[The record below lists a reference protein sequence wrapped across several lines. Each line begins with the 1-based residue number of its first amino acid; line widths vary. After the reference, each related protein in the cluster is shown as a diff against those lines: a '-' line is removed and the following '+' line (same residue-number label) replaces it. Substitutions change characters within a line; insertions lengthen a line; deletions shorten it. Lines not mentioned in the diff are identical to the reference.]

1 MLVYYKFS
9 LAIVG
14 PHIFIARIRFTFIL
28 SLSFSQGN
36 AKQIKAMGLSK
47 LKAYHTLSPC
57 RFASYIND
65 SVSRK
70 LALLRLTP
78 FTTIMFILLTFMS
91 IYFHFYLHFKHIISL
106 KGEYP
111 FVYIIIYTY
120 INSEFCRKINRVWSS
135 RIVSFN
141 N

>member
-1 MLVYYKFS
+1 MNFANKFFRVDECFSRYRATRIHYFHKIHIHSFS
-9 LAIVG
+9 L
-14 PHIFIARIRFTFIL
+14 FFL
-28 SLSFSQGN
+28 
-36 AKQIKAMGLSK
+36 KKCKAMGLSK

-91 IYFHFYLHFKHIISL
+91 TIYFHFYLHFKHIISL
-106 KGEYP
+106 KGGFP
-111 FVYIIIYTY
+111 FIYIIIYTY
-120 INSEFCRKINRVWSS
+120 NLEFGRKISEV
-135 RIVSFN
+135 
-141 N
+141 

>member
-1 MLVYYKFS
+1 MNGSSVLLQVLPSYRATHIDYSYKIHIHSFS
-9 LAIVG
+9 L
-14 PHIFIARIRFTFIL
+14 F
-28 SLSFSQGN
+28 FSR
-36 AKQIKAMGLSK
+36 KCKAMGLSK

-91 IYFHFYLHFKHIISL
+91 IFFFIFHLHFKHIISL
-106 KGEYP
+106 KVDYP

-120 INSEFCRKINRVWSS
+120 
-135 RIVSFN
+135 
-141 N
+141 